1 MKIVHLADLHI
12 GRRLNDL
19 SLLDDQ
25 RYVLNQIIEAFDTIK
40 PHVLII
46 AGDVYDKANPS
57 SEAFE
62 VWNDFLTQLAQQS
75 IHVLIISGNHD
86 SQERLGV
93 GACSFEEHDIYLAS
107 HYTGAI
113 SSVTLHDDF
122 GPVHF
127 YLFPYIKPSMVR
139 NYHPEFTGNTFQ
151 EAFEFIFQDLK
162 INQDE
167 RNVAIAHQFVIG
179 NGMTPILSDSEIG
192 PSVGGLDAIDASLF
206 KAFDYVALGHI
217 HRPQAIGRET
227 IRYAGSPL
235 KYSFSECMHSKQL
248 PIIDLNNDVSLS
260 FIDIKPLRDVRLI
273 KGPLEKLYEIGKVEG
288 SEDYIHAVLTDDI
301 IQGDAL
307 HKLRSVYPNLVS
319 LDFDNTRTS
328 TETSLER
335 ATTILEQ
342 KPFDLFNTFFTAL
355 NGRDFNQEE
364 SDLVKAVIDE
374 IQEEVL

>member
-93 GACSFEEHDIYLAS
+93 GRALFEEHDIYLAS

-151 EAFEFIFQDLK
+151 EAFEFIFQDLT

-217 HRPQAIGRET
+217 HRPLAIGRET

-273 KGPLEKLYEIGKVEG
+273 KGPLENLYEIGKVEG

-374 IQEEVL
+374 IQEEIL

>member
-93 GACSFEEHDIYLAS
+93 GRALFEEHDIYLAS

-374 IQEEVL
+374 IQEEIL

>member
-93 GACSFEEHDIYLAS
+93 GRALFEEHDIYLAS

>member
-93 GACSFEEHDIYLAS
+93 GRALFEEHDIYLAS

-364 SDLVKAVIDE
+364 SDLVKAIIDE
-374 IQEEVL
+374 IQEEIL

>member
-1 MKIVHLADLHI
+1 MVHLADLHI

-93 GACSFEEHDIYLAS
+93 GRALFEEHDIYLAS

-139 NYHPEFTGNTFQ
+139 NYHPEFTGTTFQ

-248 PIIDLNNDVSLS
+248 PIIDLNYDVSLS

>member
-1 MKIVHLADLHI
+1 
-12 GRRLNDL
+12 
-19 SLLDDQ
+19 
-25 RYVLNQIIEAFDTIK
+25 
-40 PHVLII
+40 
-46 AGDVYDKANPS
+46 
-57 SEAFE
+57 
-62 VWNDFLTQLAQQS
+62 
-75 IHVLIISGNHD
+75 
-86 SQERLGV
+86 
-93 GACSFEEHDIYLAS
+93 
-107 HYTGAI
+107 
-113 SSVTLHDDF
+113 
-122 GPVHF
+122 
-127 YLFPYIKPSMVR
+127 
-139 NYHPEFTGNTFQ
+139 
-151 EAFEFIFQDLK
+151 
-162 INQDE
+162 
-167 RNVAIAHQFVIG
+167 
-179 NGMTPILSDSEIG
+179 
-192 PSVGGLDAIDASLF
+192 
-206 KAFDYVALGHI
+206 
-217 HRPQAIGRET
+217 
-227 IRYAGSPL
+227 
-235 KYSFSECMHSKQL
+235 MHSKQL

-374 IQEEVL
+374 IQEEIL